1 MSIKYPQLC
10 PWVVLKKLEND
21 DYMAFDFATRK
32 KYTLSTSE
40 GALLKQLDGKTDP
53 YRSVTLSI
61 EKHEMKH
68 FIKTCIRYNIVRES
82 KIERS
87 SLSLQISLLNIK
99 DSPKI
104 RVLSLVFNQ
113 LLLYTFLP
121 SFLIGGYLFYK
132 DIDAV
137 NDLDF
142 LPFMFGVLA
151 GMVIGLIA
159 HEASHMFACLAYG
172 GRVFEVGVKL
182 GLLCGAYVMASTIRI
197 KKRLLRL
204 QIYASGIEMNLLTG
218 GIAFVFASLFTEY
231 SLLYFTFL
239 GVAFSN
245 VILALINALLAGN
258 LDGASVINELLGAG
272 SLLSSAIGL
281 KDKVM
286 RKKYRK
292 EGCIGYIKIAACVIS
307 LLLQSA
313 FPVIL
318 ILNIVSIVSV
328 VGVFN
333 A

>member
-10 PWVVLKKLEND
+10 PWVVLKKLENN

-32 KYTLSTSE
+32 KYALSTSQ

-53 YRSVTLSI
+53 YRSVTSSI
-61 EKHEMKH
+61 EKYEMKH
-68 FIKTCIRYNIVRES
+68 FIKTCIKYNIVRES

-87 SLSLQISLLNIK
+87 FLSFQISLLNIK
-99 DSPKI
+99 DSPKT

-113 LLLYTFLP
+113 LLLFTFLP

-151 GMVIGLIA
+151 GMIIGLIA

-172 GRVFEVGVKL
+172 ARVFEVGVKL

-204 QIYASGIEMNLLTG
+204 QIYAAGIEMNLLVS
-218 GIAFVFASLFTEY
+218 GIAFILASLFTEY
-231 SLLYFTFL
+231 SLFL
-239 GVAFSN
+239 GFALTN
-245 VILALINALLAGN
+245 VILALINSLCSGH
-258 LDGASVINELLGAG
+258 LDGASIINELLGAG

-281 KDKVM
+281 KNKEM

-292 EGCIGYIKIAACVIS
+292 EGCIGYIKIAACVIC
-307 LLLQSA
+307 LLFQSA
-313 FPVIL
+313 LPVIL
-318 ILNIVSIVSV
+318 ILNIVSIVSI